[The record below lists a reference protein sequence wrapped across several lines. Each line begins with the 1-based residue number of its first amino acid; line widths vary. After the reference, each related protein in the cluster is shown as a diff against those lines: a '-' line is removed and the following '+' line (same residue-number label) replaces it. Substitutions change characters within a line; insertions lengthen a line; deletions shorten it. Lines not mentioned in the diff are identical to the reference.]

1 MITELRIQ
9 NYAIIDH
16 LELHLDKGLS
26 IITGETGAGKSILL
40 GALGLIM
47 GKRADSKVLF
57 DNSKKCIVEG
67 HFDITE
73 YGLQSFFEER
83 DMDYE
88 EALILRREIATSGK
102 SRAFIN
108 DSPTT
113 LDVIKSLSAY
123 LVDMHQQFDTL
134 GLQEKEFQI
143 KILDAIAGSNNHLSL
158 YQEQYK
164 KYISDSKKLES
175 LIAQEKS
182 ANQEHEFILF
192 QLREFEEINL
202 VQGEGKDLSHNL
214 KLMESA
220 EGLKSISQKFEFLIN
235 ESDSSISQ
243 QLTEIANE
251 ISSLDSDDK
260 TLVSIY
266 DRIISSREELLD
278 SSKELDDFASRIDFD
293 PNEINQLRERQD
305 AINKLLNKHR
315 VKDIEELISIKE
327 SLQTRADA
335 VTDLGSTIS
344 KLTSEL
350 EKAQVEL
357 KAKADKISSKRKK
370 AIPAFE
376 KKIQA
381 LLAQLS
387 MSSARLKIKLEP
399 NQALSS
405 KGTDLIEYTFASNV
419 GSEFLPIKGIASGG
433 EMSRLSLCIKS
444 IVADAV
450 ALPSMIFDEIDTGVS
465 GDVSLMMGKILK
477 DISKDHQVIS
487 ITHSPPIAAQ
497 ADKHFFI
504 YKDDDGKRTYTH
516 VKEIE
521 GKDRI
526 YEIAKMMSG
535 GDPPTKRA
543 LDNAQELIMN
553 Q

>member
-1 MITELRIQ
+1 MIKELRIQ
-9 NYAIIDH
+9 NYAIIDD

-67 HFDITE
+67 HFDISE
-73 YGLQSFFEER
+73 YDLHSFFEER
-83 DMDYE
+83 DMDYD
-88 EALILRREIATSGK
+88 EALIIRREIATSGK
-102 SRAFIN
+102 SRAFVN

-113 LDVIKSLSAY
+113 LDVIKALSAY

-134 GLQEKEFQI
+134 GLQEKSFQV
-143 KILDAIAGSNNHLSL
+143 KILDAIAGSKNHLAL

-164 KYISDSKKLES
+164 KYNSDSKKLES
-175 LIAQEKS
+175 LIEQEKS

-202 VQGEGKDLSHNL
+202 VSGEGKDLSQNL

-220 EGLKSISQKFEFLIN
+220 EGLKSIAQKFEFLIN
-235 ESDSSISQ
+235 TSENSISQ

-251 ISSLDSDDK
+251 ISSVDSDDK
-260 TLVSIY
+260 TLLSIY
-266 DRIISSREELLD
+266 ERIISSKEELLD
-278 SSKELDDFASRIDFD
+278 SSNELDSFASRIDFD
-293 PNEINQLRERQD
+293 PNEITQLRERQD

-315 VKDIEELISIKE
+315 AKEIEELIDIKD
-327 SLQTRADA
+327 SLQSRADA
-335 VTDLGSTIS
+335 VTDLGTTIS
-344 KLTSEL
+344 NLTLEIEKTKSEL
-350 EKAQVEL
+350 KV
-357 KAKADKISSKRKK
+357 KADKISAKRKK
-370 AIPAFE
+370 AIPNFE
-376 KKIQA
+376 KKIQS
-381 LLAQLS
+381 LLSQLS

-399 NQALSS
+399 NQAFTLNGS
-405 KGTDLIEYTFASNV
+405 DLIEYTFASNV

-477 DISKDHQVIS
+477 DISQNHQVIS

-521 GKDRI
+521 GKDRT

-543 LDNAQELIMN
+543 IANAQELITA
-553 Q
+553 

>member
-1 MITELRIQ
+1 MIKELRIQ
-9 NYAIIDH
+9 NYAIIDD

-67 HFDITE
+67 HFDISE
-73 YGLQSFFEER
+73 YDLQSFFDER

-88 EALILRREIATSGK
+88 EALIIRREIATSGK
-102 SRAFIN
+102 SRAFVN

-113 LDVIKSLSAY
+113 LDVIKALSAY

-134 GLQEKEFQI
+134 GLQEKSFQV
-143 KILDAIAGSNNHLSL
+143 KILDAIAGSKNHLAL

-164 KYISDSKKLES
+164 KYNSDSKKLES
-175 LIAQEKS
+175 LIEQEKS

-202 VQGEGKDLSHNL
+202 VSGEGKDLSQNL

-220 EGLKSISQKFEFLIN
+220 EGLKSIAQKFEFLIN
-235 ESDSSISQ
+235 TSENSISQ

-251 ISSLDSDDK
+251 ISSVDSDDK
-260 TLVSIY
+260 TLLSIY
-266 DRIISSREELLD
+266 ERIISSKEELLD
-278 SSKELDDFASRIDFD
+278 SSNELDSFASRIDFD
-293 PNEINQLRERQD
+293 PNEITQLRERQD

-315 VKDIEELISIKE
+315 AKEIEELIDIKD
-327 SLQTRADA
+327 SLQSRADA
-335 VTDLGSTIS
+335 VTDLGTTIS
-344 KLTSEL
+344 NLTLEIEKTKSEL
-350 EKAQVEL
+350 KV
-357 KAKADKISSKRKK
+357 KADKISAKRKK
-370 AIPAFE
+370 AIPNFE

-381 LLAQLS
+381 LLSQLS

-399 NQALSS
+399 NQAFTLNGS
-405 KGTDLIEYTFASNV
+405 DLIEYTFASNV

-477 DISKDHQVIS
+477 DISQNHQVIS

-521 GKDRI
+521 GKDRT

-543 LDNAQELIMN
+543 IANAQELITA
-553 Q
+553 